1 MEDLQHLQVHRNI
14 ICIDFKFFYAS
25 VEYVLRGLDPFTTPL
40 VVADRSRG
48 KDALCLAVSPYLKSM
63 EVPGRIRIFDIP
75 DNLKEGTIYAMSRMK
90 TYMEYTMKVIEIYL
104 IFVSEDDLYVYSI
117 DEAFLDLTGY
127 LKLYNKTELQLT
139 KEIIKKITDEPHLP
153 VSVGIGPNILM
164 AKLSMDI
171 DSKKQKDS
179 IAKWSYKDIPDRLWP
194 VEPLSKMWG
203 IGPRMEINLNKLG
216 IWSIGDLA
224 AYNVD
229 ALQDRFGVMGQQL
242 WYHAH
247 GIDNALIQDK
257 GKLRYQNK
265 SYGMSQVLF
274 HDYNGEEVLTIIQ
287 EMVDEVSRRLRLNKK
302 RCRVIHFG
310 IGYNADIGGGLHQQI
325 TFDQPTSS
333 VDQIFETCLNI
344 FKNKYDGFPIRTVEV
359 SLGGLTESTTYQYS
373 IFEDAESIDREYNL
387 MSAMD
392 EIKEKFGKNAVN
404 RATALNKESTIIK
417 HNTFIGRHKA

>member
-1 MEDLQHLQVHRNI
+1 
-14 ICIDFKFFYAS
+14 
-25 VEYVLRGLDPFTTPL
+25 
-40 VVADRSRG
+40 
-48 KDALCLAVSPYLKSM
+48 
-63 EVPGRIRIFDIP
+63 
-75 DNLKEGTIYAMSRMK
+75 
-90 TYMEYTMKVIEIYL
+90 MKVIEIYL

-265 SYGMSQVLF
+265 TYGMSQVLF

-302 RCRVIHFG
+302 R
-310 IGYNADIGGGLHQQI
+310 
-325 TFDQPTSS
+325 
-333 VDQIFETCLNI
+333 
-344 FKNKYDGFPIRTVEV
+344 
-359 SLGGLTESTTYQYS
+359 
-373 IFEDAESIDREYNL
+373 
-387 MSAMD
+387 
-392 EIKEKFGKNAVN
+392 
-404 RATALNKESTIIK
+404 
-417 HNTFIGRHKA
+417 